1 MVFRSHGVESG
12 QLVEHGSTPLGRWL
26 RARRLRIAAWVALI
40 EGLLVLI
47 HAVPRI
53 PAIILAAAIIVF
65 YFGFGRQYSDR
76 LRACLFRGKC
86 SVHLF
91 LPTEWRDGHSGWSA
105 NSTLGHRISN
115 LCRKRR
121 RDSKWHCSRESVS
134 CARRCDSRDVRIRG
148 ECASPRKWSEVDVP

>member
-53 PAIILAAAIIVF
+53 PAIILAAVIIVF
-65 YFGFGRQYSDR
+65 YFGFARQLRVDSLRQVSWIAAMSQALVILVPVLAVLIWGVAVLALAVLAVVALFVLLQDR
-76 LRACLFRGKC
+76 
-86 SVHLF
+86 H
-91 LPTEWRDGHSGWSA
+91 
-105 NSTLGHRISN
+105 
-115 LCRKRR
+115 
-121 RDSKWHCSRESVS
+121 
-134 CARRCDSRDVRIRG
+134 
-148 ECASPRKWSEVDVP
+148 